1 MLSNQKCFLIMFDRH
16 CKLFVLSL
24 CFLYTQL
31 FNKIVISTSRQT
43 NIIINGFVGRLQQR
57 GNNCSFCQSSI
68 KKEPYTYRALVPAA
82 SGLAWIVASQ
92 SSFLCYQSLKLLP
105 IPIWSTG
112 HDLLPFSPLFA
123 FRRISPR
130 TAAAANH
137 FRPCFIALLP
147 LVVLRAYGACACGI
161 SC

>member
-1 MLSNQKCFLIMFDRH
+1 MLSNQKCFLVMCDRH

-31 FNKIVISTSRQT
+31 FKNIVISTSRQT

-57 GNNCSFCQSSI
+57 GNNFFFCQSSI

-112 HDLLPFSPLFA
+112 HDLLPFNVSTLECHLLYPP
-123 FRRISPR
+123 PR
-130 TAAAANH
+130 TSANQH
-137 FRPCFIALLP
+137 TETTIVFCRWRTCQ
-147 LVVLRAYGACACGI
+147 
-161 SC
+161 

>member
-1 MLSNQKCFLIMFDRH
+1 MLSNQKCFLIMCDRH

-24 CFLYTQL
+24 CFLYTQS
-31 FNKIVISTSRQT
+31 FKNIVISTSRQT
-43 NIIINGFVGRLQQR
+43 NIIINGFVGRIQQR
-57 GNNCSFCQSSI
+57 GNNCFFCQSSI

-112 HDLLPFSPLFA
+112 HDLLPFNVSTLECHLLWLC
-123 FRRISPR
+123 RIPVSSKIH
-130 TAAAANH
+130 TCSH
-137 FRPCFIALLP
+137 LALPSSNLYVQ
-147 LVVLRAYGACACGI
+147 LLGTV
-161 SC
+161 